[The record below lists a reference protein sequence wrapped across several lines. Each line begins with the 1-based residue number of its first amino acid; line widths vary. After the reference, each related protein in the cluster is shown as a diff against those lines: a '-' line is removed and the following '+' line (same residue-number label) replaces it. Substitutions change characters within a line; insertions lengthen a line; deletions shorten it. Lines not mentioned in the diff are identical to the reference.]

1 LPALAAELV
10 EHQVAVIAANFLP
23 AALAAKAA
31 THTIP
36 MVLLSGAIRLG
47 RDSYR
52 IGDVV
57 SVTIFEAEAGGL
69 FVPSEAGARPG
80 NFVMLPEQTVDSN
93 GNITVPCV
101 GAIRTAGRTP
111 SEVQQAIIE
120 ALRLVIHLTQEF
132 AAFRCEDSPD
142 KPRGR
147 CAGFC
152 PRNICG
158 NSYTQTPAGG

>member
-1 LPALAAELV
+1 M
-10 EHQVAVIAANFLP
+10 AVIAANFLP

-69 FVPSEAGARPG
+69 FVPSEAG

-93 GNITVPCV
+93 GNITVPYV
-101 GAIRTAGRTP
+101 GAIRAAARTP

-120 ALRLVIHLTQEF
+120 ALRTT
-132 AAFRCEDSPD
+132 
-142 KPRGR
+142 PR
-147 CAGFC
+147 
-152 PRNICG
+152 
-158 NSYTQTPAGG
+158 

>member
-1 LPALAAELV
+1 MGVLV
-10 EHQVAVIAANFLP
+10 APANFLP

-31 THTIP
+31 TQTIP
-36 MVLLSGAIRLG
+36 IVLLSGAIRLG

-52 IGDVV
+52 IGDMV

-93 GNITVPCV
+93 GNITVPYV
-101 GAIRTAGRTP
+101 GAIRAAARTP

-120 ALRLVIHLTQEF
+120 ALRTT
-132 AAFRCEDSPD
+132 
-142 KPRGR
+142 PR
-147 CAGFC
+147 
-152 PRNICG
+152 
-158 NSYTQTPAGG
+158 

>member
-31 THTIP
+31 TQTIP
-36 MVLLSGAIRLG
+36 IVLLSGAIRLG

-52 IGDVV
+52 IGDMV

-80 NFVMLPEQTVDSN
+80 NFVMLREQTVDSN
-93 GNITVPCV
+93 GNITVPYV
-101 GAIRTAGRTP
+101 GAIRAAARTP

-120 ALRLVIHLTQEF
+120 ALRTT
-132 AAFRCEDSPD
+132 
-142 KPRGR
+142 PR
-147 CAGFC
+147 
-152 PRNICG
+152 
-158 NSYTQTPAGG
+158 